1 MRIIELRSDTFTKPT
16 SAMREAMANAEVGD
30 DVWGEDPTVQCLE
43 AKAAERLGKEAG
55 LFVASGTQGNL
66 VSLLTHCGRGDEA
79 IMGDQAHTFRYEQGG
94 CAALGGIMPHLV
106 RNQADGTMKLDE
118 LEAAIR
124 PDDDHAPRTKLI
136 CIENTQ
142 NRCGGVPLTVEYTN
156 QVAELAHTHGLRL
169 HIDGARLFNASVAL
183 GVDAK
188 DLVAKADSVTFCLSK
203 GLAAPVGSVI
213 CGTKEFIQRARR
225 NRKVLGGGMRQVG
238 ILAAAGLVALD
249 EMVERL
255 ADDHANAR
263 ALAAGLAELPG
274 IEVEP
279 ISLRTN
285 MVFLKI
291 VRPDM
296 DAGMFSERMNEF
308 GVRVVDMDPRRIRAV
323 TNYHV
328 TSEDIDTVLDAA
340 RQVLG
345 EG

>member
-1 MRIIELRSDTFTKPT
+1 MGIIELRSDTFTKPT
-16 SAMREAMANAEVGD
+16 PAMRQAMANAEVGD

-106 RNQADGTMKLDE
+106 RNQADGTMKLEE

-156 QVAELAHTHGLRL
+156 RVAELAHTHGLRL

-183 GVDAK
+183 GLEAK

-213 CGTKEFIQRARR
+213 CGTKEFIQQARR

-238 ILAAAGLVALD
+238 VLAAAGLVAID
-249 EMVERL
+249 EMVDRL
-255 ADDHANAR
+255 EDDHANAR
-263 ALAAGLAELPG
+263 ALAAGLADLPG

-285 MVFLKI
+285 MVFFKI
-291 VRPDM
+291 LRPDM
-296 DAGMFSERMNEF
+296 DAEVFCGRMNEF
-308 GVRVVDMDPRRIRAV
+308 GVRMADMDPRRVRAV

-328 TSEDIDTVLDAA
+328 TSEDIDIVLDAA
-340 RQVLG
+340 RKVLG
-345 EG
+345 EA